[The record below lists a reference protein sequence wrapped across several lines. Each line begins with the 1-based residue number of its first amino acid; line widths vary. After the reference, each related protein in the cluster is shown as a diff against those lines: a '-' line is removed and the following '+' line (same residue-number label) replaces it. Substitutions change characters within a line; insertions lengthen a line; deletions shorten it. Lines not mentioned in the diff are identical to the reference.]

1 MLYPQRK
8 HGLMQLTSPDWDDRV
23 PETEASPPVQIWR
36 LRLNDLNGDPVETLR
51 PLTVPAEHA
60 RARRYRFDAD
70 RHRHLAGRG
79 LARFALSRQYD
90 CAPQALSIMEGAH
103 GKPKL
108 QEPPSA
114 PPTLHFNIA
123 HTEDVV
129 VVAVSRAHPVGIDV
143 ESRHRDADTDA
154 LARRV
159 LTETERRRWQERP
172 APDQP
177 AAFFHLWTCKEAFLK
192 ATGCGLQRAPDTVEC
207 TFDGDTVTTLTDAGG
222 PPSSSDASAARWTV
236 HPFLA
241 SAGVVGAVV
250 YKHEGPASLAWTD
263 AAPLLNRRASS

>member
-1 MLYPQRK
+1 
-8 HGLMQLTSPDWDDRV
+8 MQLTSPDWDDRIPTTV
-23 PETEASPPVQIWR
+23 ASSPVQIWR
-36 LRLNDLNGDPVETLR
+36 LRLGDLDDNPLETLR

-60 RARRYRFDAD
+60 RAHRYEFDAD

-79 LARFALSRQYD
+79 LARFVLSRQYD
-90 CAPQALSIMEGAH
+90 CTPQALSITEGAH
-103 GKPKL
+103 GKPRL
-108 QEPPSA
+108 QGPPSDH
-114 PPTLHFNIA
+114 PTLHFNIA

-143 ESRHRDADTDA
+143 ESQHRDADTDA

-172 APDQP
+172 APDRP

-192 ATGCGLQRAPDTVEC
+192 ATGHGLQRAPDTIEC
-207 TFDGDTVTTLTDAGG
+207 RFDGDTVAALADADG
-222 PPSSSDASAARWTV
+222 PPSSSGTSAAPWTV
-236 HPFLA
+236 HPFSA

-250 YKHEGPASLAWTD
+250 HKHEDSASLAWTD
-263 AAPLLNRRASS
+263 AASLLNRRAAS